1 MSNEERNHLWKEVEE
16 IRTTLETL
24 RPDTYEQPRSLDVDS
39 ESRRAKLATLR
50 KELARDME
58 RLHAE
63 NSY

>member
-24 RPDTYEQPRSLDVDS
+24 RPDRYEQLRSLDVDS